1 MAAKRGK
8 SQARRNNGGGGG
20 GGGMPGWAWLVI
32 GLALGVGVFL
42 LKPDLFKGGA
52 DGFFRAT
59 PKTDAPEAVA
69 TKDDDAP
76 IVSEGSVSE
85 TATPRPPPAD
95 DAPKDQDYD
104 FYTLLPGNETP
115 LSDRELA
122 ERARAEAAN
131 RPQTNPPPKPAA
143 DPGSAPDAADPATP
157 PPAIDTP
164 ATGPV
169 AQTPAKPP
177 KPATGTA
184 PAAIDAPADSP
195 RNDARYLL
203 QAGAF
208 AASGDAEALK
218 AKIAFLGLSARV
230 ESGQADGKTVYRV
243 RMGPYGTAT
252 ELTEAKR
259 KLSAGGLP
267 AMAIKVK

>member
-8 SQARRNNGGGGG
+8 SQAKRNNGGGGGG

-42 LKPDLFKGGA
+42 LRPDLFKGGA
-52 DGFFRAT
+52 TDFFRAT
-59 PKTDAPEAVA
+59 PKTDAPEAA
-69 TKDDDAP
+69 AAKDDDAP
-76 IVSEGSVSE
+76 IVSEGAE
-85 TATPRPPPAD
+85 PQAGTPRTAPAH
-95 DAPKDQDYD
+95 DAPKDPEYD
-104 FYTLLPGNETP
+104 FYTMLPGNETP
-115 LSDRELA
+115 LTDRELA
-122 ERARAEAAN
+122 ERTRAEAAD
-131 RPQTNPPPKPAA
+131 RPPTETPKPAPA
-143 DPGSAPDAADPATP
+143 NPDAADPATP
-157 PPAIDTP
+157 PQAIDAP
-164 ATGPV
+164 ATAPV
-169 AQTPAKPP
+169 AQAPAKPP
-177 KPATGTA
+177 KPAAGNPP
-184 PAAIDAPADSP
+184 PAAIDAPAASS

>member
-8 SQARRNNGGGGG
+8 SQARRNNGGG

-32 GLALGVGVFL
+32 GLALGVGVLL

-52 DGFFRAT
+52 AGFFRAT
-59 PKTDAPEAVA
+59 PKTDVPEAVA

-76 IVSEGSVSE
+76 IVSEGNAPE
-85 TATPRPPPAD
+85 TTTPKPPRAD

-115 LSDRELA
+115 LTDRELA
-122 ERARAEAAN
+122 ERTRAEAAD
-131 RPQTNPPPKPAA
+131 RPSTETPPKPAPA
-143 DPGSAPDAADPATP
+143 NPDAADPATP
-157 PPAIDTP
+157 PQAIDAPLP
-164 ATGPV
+164 APV

-177 KPATGTA
+177 KPAAGTV
-184 PAAIDAPADSP
+184 PAAIDAPIEAP

>member
-1 MAAKRGK
+1 MAARRGK
-8 SQARRNNGGGGG
+8 SQAKRNNGGGGGG

-32 GLALGVGVFL
+32 GLALGVGVLL

-59 PKTDAPEAVA
+59 PKTDSPEAVA
-69 TKDDDAP
+69 AKDDDAP

-85 TATPRPPPAD
+85 TA
-95 DAPKDQDYD
+95 APKPSPAKDTPKDPEYD
-104 FYTLLPGNETP
+104 FYTMLPGNETP
-115 LSDRELA
+115 LTDRELA
-122 ERARAEAAN
+122 ERTRAEAAD
-131 RPQTNPPPKPAA
+131 RPSTETPPKPAPA
-143 DPGSAPDAADPATP
+143 NPDAAAPATP
-157 PPAIDTP
+157 PPAIDAP

-177 KPATGTA
+177 KPAAGTA
-184 PAAIDAPADSP
+184 PAAIDTHVDAP

-252 ELTEAKR
+252 ELSEAKR